1 MVNYHNYFNKYSK
14 VSKSNINDVLKIL
27 NKFKKYLDT
36 IYLNISE
43 FKPNTNYDTI
53 IETLKTYMNIIYNYY
68 DKIQISQL
76 ENNININYHFI
87 DVMTIAIII
96 LYSYIFFNNNKTKII
111 KNKKDTTFKF
121 IMHKILI
128 KYYAA
133 ISSPITIKTLYK
145 FKNIIYTNKPKPN
158 QKKYIIDFI
167 NKISKFN
174 KIKPSNKRYFTIPQY
189 TGICWFISFIVGI
202 CYSDKN
208 KELLIKKFNFN
219 KKNYK
224 KDETIANLSAKQI
237 FTTLIYRIIK
247 EITEVHKRYDEIDE
261 KTINE
266 LNIYLKE
273 TPIKFLIKLMNEYY
287 YNPNKD
293 DYSKEYNFI
302 KDYINQKQYDLTK
315 KYFIK
320 KIKIINQKF
329 KEKGSNNDI
338 INDIIRLKE
347 IYPYDYYYF
356 NDLFNNYIKLYNFY
370 VKNDKTKINLFD
382 KEIPISID
390 KFKKITGVNYKPLTI
405 NNFLKLGNVGLH
417 RYNNLFLK
425 VLYKFLNIDSLY
437 LIKTYNKF
445 YTYENNDTIPDIILI
460 DIDNDYYIIDNIK
473 AAMLKEIVDKITYES
488 TDIISYK
495 GHKYAIDYILNFSDV
510 DNSWK
515 KAGHVNVVL
524 NYNNE
529 EYFYDS
535 SYSIKKYIHK
545 NKTLR
550 YSCPLLKKEWKKD
563 FVYKKTKFCIKKC
576 FHTNLNDKSKLFND
590 FKNAA
595 NENICYSSNN
605 KNICCYVKVI

>member
-1 MVNYHNYFNKYSK
+1 MVNYDNYFNKYSK
-14 VSKSNINDVLKIL
+14 VSKSNINDVVKIL
-27 NKFKKYLDT
+27 EKFKKYLDT

-43 FKPNTNYDTI
+43 FKPNTNYDNI

-68 DKIQISQL
+68 DKIEISEL
-76 ENNININYHFI
+76 ENNININYQFI

-96 LYSYIFFNNNKTKII
+96 LYSYIFFNDKTKII

-133 ISSPITIKTLYK
+133 ISSPINKKTLYK
-145 FKNIIYTNKPKPN
+145 FKIIIYNNKPN
-158 QKKYIIDFI
+158 QKSYIIDFI

-189 TGICWFISFIVGI
+189 TGICWFIAFIVGI

-208 KELLIKKFNFN
+208 KELLIKKFNSN

-224 KDETIANLSAKQI
+224 KDEPIANLSAKQI

-247 EITEVHKRYDEIDE
+247 EITENGKRYDEIDG

-293 DYSKEYNFI
+293 DYSKEYIFI
-302 KDYINQKQYDLTK
+302 KDYINEMQFNLTT

-320 KIKIINQKF
+320 KIKIINNKI
-329 KEKGSNNDI
+329 KEKEINKNDI
-338 INDIIRLKE
+338 RKDIIKLKE

-356 NDLFNNYIKLYNFY
+356 YHLFDNYKKLFNSYILDNFLI
-370 VKNDKTKINLFD
+370 VLRLRNMK
-382 KEIPISID
+382 PISIN
-390 KFKKITGVNYKPLTI
+390 KFKKITGINYKPLTI
-405 NNFLKLGNVGLH
+405 DNYKKLGDFGLATYDNIFLKA
-417 RYNNLFLK
+417 
-425 VLYKFLNIDSLY
+425 LYKFLNINCLY
-437 LIKTYNKF
+437 LIKTKNKF
-445 YTYENNDTIPDIILI
+445 YTCENNNTIPDIILI
-460 DIDNDYYIIDNIK
+460 SIDNDNYIIDNIS
-473 AAMLKEIVDKITYES
+473 LDIKEIIDKITYES
-488 TDIISYK
+488 TDIIYYK
-495 GHKYAIDYILNFSDV
+495 GHKYAIDYILHGSDQHNSW
-510 DNSWK
+510 DNS
-515 KAGHVNVVL
+515 GHIIVAI

-529 EYFYDS
+529 EYLYDS
-535 SYSIKKYIHK
+535 SYFIKKYIHK

-563 FVYKKTKFCIKKC
+563 FVSSKKTKFCIKKC
-576 FHTNLNDKSKLFND
+576 FHTNLNHKSKIHNDYKHVNTESMCYTFN
-590 FKNAA
+590 
-595 NENICYSSNN
+595 NEIT
-605 KNICCYVKVI
+605 CCYVKVI

>member
-1 MVNYHNYFNKYSK
+1 MFNYDNYFTKYSK
-14 VSKSNINDVLKIL
+14 VSKSNINDVVKIL

-43 FKPNTNYDTI
+43 FKPNTNYDNI

-68 DKIQISQL
+68 DKIKISEL
-76 ENNININYHFI
+76 ENNIDINYQFI

-145 FKNIIYTNKPKPN
+145 FKNIIYNNKPSKPN
-158 QKKYIIDFI
+158 QKSYIIDFI

-174 KIKPSNKRYFTIPQY
+174 KIKPSDKRYFTIPQY
-189 TGICWFISFIVGI
+189 TGICWLISFIVGI

-224 KDETIANLSAKQI
+224 KDEPIANLSAKQI

-261 KTINE
+261 KTTNE

-293 DYSKEYNFI
+293 DYSKEYIFI
-302 KDYINQKQYDLTK
+302 KQYINEMQYLLTK

-473 AAMLKEIVDKITYES
+473 VAIKEIVDKITYES
-488 TDIISYK
+488 IDIIYYN
-495 GHKYAIDYILNFSDV
+495 GQKYAIDYILNFSDV

-515 KAGHVNVVL
+515 KAAHVNVVL

-550 YSCPLLKKEWKKD
+550 YSCPLLKKKWKKD

>member
-1 MVNYHNYFNKYSK
+1 MVNYDNYFTKYSK

-27 NKFKKYLDT
+27 KKFKKYLDT

-43 FKPNTNYDTI
+43 FKPNTNYDNI
-53 IETLKTYMNIIYNYY
+53 IETLKNYMNIIYNYY

-76 ENNININYHFI
+76 ENNININYQFI

-96 LYSYIFFNNNKTKII
+96 LYSYIFFNDKTKII

-128 KYYAA
+128 KYYAG
-133 ISSPITIKTLYK
+133 ISSPINKKTFYK
-145 FKNIIYTNKPKPN
+145 FKIIIYNNKPN
-158 QKKYIIDFI
+158 QKSYIIDFI

-189 TGICWFISFIVGI
+189 TGICWFIAFIVGI

-208 KELLIKKFNFN
+208 KELLIKKFNSN

-224 KDETIANLSAKQI
+224 KDEPIANLSAKQI

-247 EITEVHKRYDEIDE
+247 EITENGKRYDEIDG

-293 DYSKEYNFI
+293 DYSKEYIFI
-302 KDYINQKQYDLTK
+302 KDYINEMQFNLTK
-315 KYFIK
+315 KYFIN
-320 KIKIINQKF
+320 KIKIINNKI
-329 KEKGSNNDI
+329 KEKGINKNDI
-338 INDIIRLKE
+338 RKDIIKLKE

-356 NDLFNNYIKLYNFY
+356 YHLFDNYKKLFNSYILDNFLI
-370 VKNDKTKINLFD
+370 VLRLRNMK
-382 KEIPISID
+382 PISIN
-390 KFKKITGVNYKPLTI
+390 KFKKITGINYKPLTI
-405 NNFLKLGNVGLH
+405 DNYKKLGDFGLATYDNIFLKA
-417 RYNNLFLK
+417 
-425 VLYKFLNIDSLY
+425 LYKFLNINCLY
-437 LIKTYNKF
+437 LIKTKNKF
-445 YTYENNDTIPDIILI
+445 YTCENNNTIPDIILI
-460 DIDNDYYIIDNIK
+460 SIDNDNYIIDNIS
-473 AAMLKEIVDKITYES
+473 LDVKEIIDKITYES
-488 TDIISYK
+488 TDIIYYK
-495 GHKYAIDYILNFSDV
+495 GHKYAIDYILHSSDQNNSW
-510 DNSWK
+510 DNSGQVIV
-515 KAGHVNVVL
+515 AL

-529 EYFYDS
+529 EYLYDS
-535 SYSIKKYIHK
+535 SYFIKKYIHK

-563 FVYKKTKFCIKKC
+563 FVSSKKTKFCIKKC
-576 FHTNLNDKSKLFND
+576 FHTNLNHKSKIHNDYKHVNTESMCYTFN
-590 FKNAA
+590 
-595 NENICYSSNN
+595 NEIT
-605 KNICCYVKVI
+605 CCYVKVI

>member
-1 MVNYHNYFNKYSK
+1 MVNYDNYFTKYSK

-43 FKPNTNYDTI
+43 FKPNTNYDNI
-53 IETLKTYMNIIYNYY
+53 IETLKNYMNIIYNYY
-68 DKIQISQL
+68 DKIEISEL
-76 ENNININYHFI
+76 ENNININYQFI

-96 LYSYIFFNNNKTKII
+96 LYSYIFFNNKSKII
-111 KNKKDTTFKF
+111 KNKKDTTFTF

-133 ISSPITIKTLYK
+133 ISSPINKKTFYK
-145 FKNIIYTNKPKPN
+145 FKIIIYNNKPN
-158 QKKYIIDFI
+158 QKSYIIDFI

-174 KIKPSNKRYFTIPQY
+174 KIKPSDKRYFTIPQY
-189 TGICWFISFIVGI
+189 TGICWLISFIVGI

-208 KELLIKKFNFN
+208 KALLIKKFNFN
-219 KKNYK
+219 KNNYK
-224 KDETIANLSAKQI
+224 KDEPIANISAKQI

-247 EITEVHKRYDEIDE
+247 EITEVRKRYDEIDE
-261 KTINE
+261 KTTNE

-273 TPIKFLIKLMNEYY
+273 TPIKFLIKLINEYY

-293 DYSKEYNFI
+293 DYSKEYIFI
-302 KDYINQKQYDLTK
+302 KDYINVMQYLLTK

-329 KEKGSNNDI
+329 KEKGSDKNDI
-338 INDIIRLKE
+338 INDIIKLKE

-405 NNFLKLGNVGLH
+405 DNFLKLGNVGLH

-473 AAMLKEIVDKITYES
+473 VAIKEIVDKITYES

-495 GHKYAIDYILNFSDV
+495 GQKYAIDYILNFSDV

-563 FVYKKTKFCIKKC
+563 FASKKSKFCIKKC